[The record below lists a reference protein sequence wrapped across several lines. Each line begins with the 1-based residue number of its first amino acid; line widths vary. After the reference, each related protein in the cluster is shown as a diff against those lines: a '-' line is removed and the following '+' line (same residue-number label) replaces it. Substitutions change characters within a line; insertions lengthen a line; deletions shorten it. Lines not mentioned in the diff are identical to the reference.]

1 MVFHFD
7 DVLSYIPFLLVGVPL
22 TLGITFG
29 SFLAGVVVSLPMAV
43 ARLARVPVVN
53 QLTVVW
59 IEFFRTTPP
68 LVHIVWIY
76 YVFPIAFD
84 LRFSAVTVVIVALA
98 ANTSAQMAEIFRAGI
113 QSIPRGQTE
122 AGMVLGFTPWQR
134 LWYIVLPQAV
144 RLIMAPSANTLVS
157 LLKDSSLAAII
168 AVPELMNRGQ
178 LLSTDTFRPL
188 EVLTLVAVLYFVLTY
203 PFALAATALE
213 RRSREAFRTL

>member
-1 MVFHFD
+1 MFEFD
-7 DVLSYIPFLLVGVPL
+7 NILTDIPFLLVGVPL
-22 TLGITFG
+22 TIAITLGAFVV
-29 SFLAGVVVSLPMAV
+29 GVVVSLPMAV
-43 ARLARVPVVN
+43 VRIARTPVLNRV
-53 QLTVVW
+53 TSVW

-76 YVFPIAFD
+76 YVFPVAFD
-84 LRFSAVTVVIVALA
+84 LRFSALTVVIVALA

-113 QSIPRGQTE
+113 QSIPRGQSE
-122 AGMVLGFTPWQR
+122 AATVLGLSPWQR
-134 LWYIVLPQAV
+134 LWYVVLPQAV

-188 EVLTLVAVLYFVLTY
+188 EVLTLVAILYFVLTY
-203 PFALAATALE
+203 PFALAAAALE
-213 RRSREAFRTL
+213 RRSRAAFRTL

>member
-1 MVFHFD
+1 MTD
-7 DVLSYIPFLLVGVPL
+7 IPFLIAGIPL
-22 TLGITFG
+22 TIGISIGAFIC
-29 SFLAGVVVSLPMAV
+29 GVIISLPMAV
-43 ARLARVPVVN
+43 IRILKTPFIN
-53 QLTVVW
+53 QIILGW

-76 YVFPIAFD
+76 YVFPVAFD
-84 LRFSAVTVVIVALA
+84 LRFSALTVVILALS

-122 AGMVLGFTPWQR
+122 AGTVLGLNYVQR
-134 LWYIVLPQAV
+134 LFYIILPQAV

-168 AVPELMNRGQ
+168 AIPELMNRGQ

-188 EVLTLVAVLYFVLTY
+188 EILTLVAILYFFITY
-203 PFALAATALE
+203 PFAIFASALE
-213 RRSREAFRTL
+213 RRSRVAFTT